1 MQLSREHLNS
11 MKSKFCLLQEDTQ
24 LLLDDGRDVM
34 KRSKNQD
41 YARKLVQK
49 LCAKIEQMRSVVY
62 DIVEAERELFKLDAA
77 KDKDKDKKLMYL
89 SPLEF
94 DAAVNY
100 NVPVWMPKPGS
111 FVYSA
116 IYPNDAADA
125 GRIGDFSMSHLTSCR
140 LAVWQQFSKPL
151 ALLASSVKRAG
162 WKLTSKQH
170 DMGGGH
176 RTVNKVGHET
186 QHGHTTMH
194 MCTR

>member
-1 MQLSREHLNS
+1 
-11 MKSKFCLLQEDTQ
+11 MKSKYVFLQKDTQ
-24 LLLDDGRDVM
+24 LLLDDGRDAM

-49 LCAKIEQMRSVVY
+49 LCTKIEQMRSVVY

-77 KDKDKDKKLMYL
+77 KDKGKDKKLMYL

-100 NVPVWMPKPGS
+100 NVPVNMPAAGS

-125 GRIGDFSMSHLTSCR
+125 AGRIGDFRMSHLTSCR

-151 ALLASSVKRAG
+151 ASLSASVMKAG
-162 WKLTSKQH
+162 AFTSKQH
-170 DMGGGH
+170 ALGGVH
-176 RTVNKVGHET
+176 PTVNKVGHAT
-186 QHGHTTMH
+186 RRGHATIHIH

>member
-1 MQLSREHLNS
+1 
-11 MKSKFCLLQEDTQ
+11 MKSKYVFLQKDTQ
-24 LLLDDGRDVM
+24 LLLDDGRDAM

-100 NVPVWMPKPGS
+100 NVPVNIPAAGS

-116 IYPNDAADA
+116 IYPNDAPDA
-125 GRIGDFSMSHLTSCR
+125 GRNGDFRMSHLTSCR

-151 ALLASSVKRAG
+151 AMLAASIKKAG
-162 WKLTSKQH
+162 WKLTPKQH
-170 DMGGGH
+170 AH
-176 RTVNKVGHET
+176 PTVNKVGHET
-186 QHGHTTMH
+186 QHGHI
-194 MCTR
+194 CVLVNP